1 MDILLYDIYLLLLCI
16 KEKFK
21 LFVQIFIKCAKVQ
34 ECYQRAAF
42 IYKNVR
48 VKGTCIYFG
57 RSRFIIEI

>member
-16 KEKFK
+16 KEN
-21 LFVQIFIKCAKVQ
+21 LNYLYRFIKCAKVQ
-34 ECYQRAAF
+34 ERYQRAAF